1 MPLVTRNIEPRHVCR
16 QTIPS
21 NIRSELECVTNISL
35 ANIIR
40 QLGSLSKYAE
50 DVFGELFIQAGAFAV
65 RVNTLGERV
74 DRLQVKVTQLD
85 PKEEEVSLQAI
96 TTRKAFRSSLTQDQ
110 QMFTRPSLPMPVQ
123 DTYKTCFPPPPLN
136 YLSEYRDDGKEALK
150 FYTDPSYF
158 FDLWKEK
165 MLQDTKDIM
174 KERRKH
180 RKEKKDHLNQRT
192 LNPRKIKT
200 RKDEWER
207 RKMGAEFVVPKNDLM
222 NSSEALNGSIG
233 SGDGFNSEGFEMSTD
248 SYAYDPGSPLSP
260 PGNDDILP
268 PPPPDV
274 YNEGG
279 YGAPTQKR
287 VSVLSPNHPPPAP
300 PASPPPNSRPSL
312 SPPPA
317 PPPPPPPSGF
327 GVPPPPPGFD
337 TPPSPP
343 PLSSSSAAYPSPP
356 APPPPPVM
364 STVSPPPPPPMT
376 TGGGGPP
383 PPPPP
388 PPPPGPPPSSFNHSA
403 PPPLSGGGAPPSSAP
418 KPQPEPAADDPRSDL
433 LQAIRQGFNLRKTE
447 AQREQEKR
455 DHSGNDV
462 AAILSRRIAVE
473 CSDSEDDSSEFDD
486 DEWSE

>member
-1 MPLVTRNIEPRHVCR
+1 MPLVTRNIEPRHLCR
-16 QTIPS
+16 QTIPT

-40 QLGSLSKYAE
+40 QLGSLCKFAE
-50 DVFGELFIQAGAFAV
+50 DVFGELFVVAGAFAT
-65 RVNTLGERV
+65 RVNSLGERV

-96 TTRKAFRSSLTQDQ
+96 TSRKAFRSSLTQDQ
-110 QMFTRPSLPMPVQ
+110 QLFTRPSLPEPVQ
-123 DTYKTCFPPPPLN
+123 ETYTTCNPPPPLN
-136 YLSEYRDDGKEALK
+136 HLSQYRDDGKEALK

-180 RKEKKDHLNQRT
+180 RKEKKDHLNPRMV
-192 LNPRKIKT
+192 NVRKIKT

-207 RKMGAEFVVPKNDLM
+207 LKMGEEFVVAKNEL
-222 NSSEALNGSIG
+222 NSDGLNGSIG
-233 SGDGFNSEGFEMSTD
+233 SGDGFSPGGLDLSTG
-248 SYAYDPGSPLSP
+248 SYAFDPGSPLP
-260 PGNDDILP
+260 TPGTPGPEDFLP
-268 PPPPDV
+268 PPPPDMA
-274 YNEGG
+274 YNDGQ
-279 YGAPTQKR
+279 YGAPAQKR
-287 VSVLSPNHPPPAP
+287 TSVMSPTHPPPAP
-300 PASPPPNSRPSL
+300 PMASSPPNSRPGL

-327 GVPPPPPGFD
+327 GEPPPPPGFGAPPPPP
-337 TPPSPP
+337 PPSFGN
-343 PLSSSSAAYPSPP
+343 SYPSPP
-356 APPPPPVM
+356 APPPPPDM
-364 STVSPPPPPPMT
+364 PTVAPPPPPIPS
-376 TGGGGPP
+376 GGGPP

-388 PPPPGPPPSSFNHSA
+388 PPPPGPPPPLSSDSSA
-403 PPPLSGGGAPPSSAP
+403 PPPPSSGVAPASAP
-418 KPQPEPAADDPRSDL
+418 KPQPAPPSDARSDL
-433 LQAIRQGFNLRKTE
+433 LQAIRQGFNLRKVE
-447 AQREQEKR
+447 AQLEQEKR

-486 DEWSE
+486 EEWSE

>member
-16 QTIPS
+16 QSIPS

-50 DVFGELFIQAGAFAV
+50 DVFGELFIQAGAFAI
-65 RVNTLGERV
+65 RVNTLGEKV

-85 PKEEEVSLQAI
+85 PKEEEGKYSIMFQLLLLIFLLMLRSKCIDNYCEMVVS
-96 TTRKAFRSSLTQDQ
+96 
-110 QMFTRPSLPMPVQ
+110 
-123 DTYKTCFPPPPLN
+123 
-136 YLSEYRDDGKEALK
+136 RDDGKEALK

-174 KERRKH
+174 KEKRKH

-233 SGDGFNSEGFEMSTD
+233 SGDGLNSEGFEMSTD
-248 SYAYDPGSPLSP
+248 SYPYEPGSPLSP
-260 PGNDDILP
+260 PGNDDFLP
-268 PPPPDV
+268 PPPPDMA
-274 YNEGG
+274 YNDGG

-300 PASPPPNSRPSL
+300 PMVSPPPNSRPNL

-317 PPPPPPPSGF
+317 PPPPPPSSGF
-327 GVPPPPPGFD
+327 GIPPPPPGFD

-343 PLSSSSAAYPSPP
+343 PLSSSSTAYPSPP

-364 STVSPPPPPPMT
+364 SAVSPPPPPPMA

-403 PPPLSGGGAPPSSAP
+403 QPPSSGGGAPPSSAP

-455 DHSGNDV
+455 DTSGNDV

>member
-1 MPLVTRNIEPRHVCR
+1 MPLVTRNIEPRHLCR

-35 ANIIR
+35 SNIIR

-50 DVFGELFIQAGAFAV
+50 DVFGELFVQAGAFAE

-110 QMFTRPSLPMPVQ
+110 QLFTRPSLPMPVQ
-123 DTYKTCFPPPPLN
+123 DTYMVCNPPPPLN
-136 YLSEYRDDGKEALK
+136 NLSKYRDDGKEALK

-174 KERRKH
+174 KEKRKH
-180 RKEKKDHLNQRT
+180 REKKDHLNQRT

-207 RKMGAEFVVPKNDLM
+207 RKMGEEFVVPKNDLM
-222 NSSEALNGSIG
+222 NSSEGLNGSIG
-233 SGDGFNSEGFEMSTD
+233 SGDGFTSEGLEQSTG
-248 SYAYDPGSPLSP
+248 SYDPGSPLSP
-260 PGNDDILP
+260 PGNDDFLP
-268 PPPPDV
+268 PPPPDMA
-274 YNEGG
+274 YNDGQ
-279 YGAPTQKR
+279 YGAPATKR
-287 VSVLSPNHPPPAP
+287 VSVLSPSHPPPAP
-300 PASPPPNSRPSL
+300 PMASPPPNSRPNL
-312 SPPPA
+312 APPPA
-317 PPPPPPPSGF
+317 PPPPPPSSGF
-327 GVPPPPPGFD
+327 GVPPPPPGFNS
-337 TPPSPP
+337 PPSPP
-343 PLSSSSAAYPSPP
+343 PLTSISSQPPPPPPPIMSAACP
-356 APPPPPVM
+356 PPPPPVP
-364 STVSPPPPPPMT
+364 T
-376 TGGGGPP
+376 GGGPP

-388 PPPPGPPPSSFNHSA
+388 PPPPGPPPSSFNNPA
-403 PPPLSGGGAPPSSAP
+403 PPPPSGGGASSSAP
-418 KPQPEPAADDPRSDL
+418 KPQPEPEDDPHSDL
-433 LQAIRQGFNLRKTE
+433 LQAIRQGFNLRKVE

-486 DEWSE
+486 DEWSD

>member
-21 NIRSELECVTNISL
+21 SIRSELECVTNISL

-50 DVFGELFIQAGAFAV
+50 DVFGELFVQAGEFAV
-65 RVNTLGERV
+65 RVHTLGERV

-110 QMFTRPSLPMPVQ
+110 QLFTRPSLPMPVQ
-123 DTYKTCFPPPPLN
+123 DTYTTCDPPPPLN
-136 YLSEYRDDGKEALK
+136 HLSQYRDDGKEALK

-174 KERRKH
+174 KEKRKH

-200 RKDEWER
+200 RREEWER
-207 RKMGAEFVVPKNDLM
+207 RKMGEEFVVPKNELM
-222 NSSEALNGSIG
+222 YN
-233 SGDGFNSEGFEMSTD
+233 DGQ
-248 SYAYDPGSPLSP
+248 
-260 PGNDDILP
+260 
-268 PPPPDV
+268 
-274 YNEGG
+274 
-279 YGAPTQKR
+279 YGAPAQKR

-300 PASPPPNSRPSL
+300 PMASPPPNSRPNL
-312 SPPPA
+312 APPPA
-317 PPPPPPPSGF
+317 PPPPPPPGGF

-343 PLSSSSAAYPSPP
+343 PPSSSPTAYPSPP
-356 APPPPPVM
+356 APPPPPSM
-364 STVSPPPPPPMT
+364 SAVAPPPPPMPA
-376 TGGGGPP
+376 GGGPP

-388 PPPPGPPPSSFNHSA
+388 PPPPGPPPPSFNNSA
-403 PPPLSGGGAPPSSAP
+403 PPPAGGGSAPSSGP
-418 KPQPEPAADDPRSDL
+418 KPAPAPEPAGDARSDL
-433 LQAIRQGFNLRKTE
+433 LQAIRQGFNLRKVE

-455 DHSGNDV
+455 DHFGNDV

-486 DEWSE
+486 DEWSD

>member
-16 QTIPS
+16 QTLPS
-21 NIRSELECVTNISL
+21 TVRSELECVTNISL

-50 DVFGELFIQAGAFAV
+50 DVFGELFVQAEAFAT

-96 TTRKAFRSSLTQDQ
+96 TTRKAFRSSVIQDQ
-110 QMFTRPSLPMPVQ
+110 QLFTRPSLPMPVQ
-123 DTYKTCFPPPPLN
+123 DTYTVCNPPPPLN
-136 YLSEYRDDGKEALK
+136 QLSQYRDDGREALK

-174 KERRKH
+174 KEKRKH
-180 RKEKKDHLNQRT
+180 RKEKKDHLHQRN

-200 RKDEWER
+200 RKEEWER
-207 RKMGAEFVVPKNDLM
+207 RKMGEEFVVPKNDMM
-222 NSSEALNGSIG
+222 NSTEGLNGSIG
-233 SGDGFNSEGFEMSTD
+233 SGDGFTSEGLELSTG
-248 SYAYDPGSPLSP
+248 SYAYDPTSPLP
-260 PGNDDILP
+260 VPGTDDMLP
-268 PPPPDV
+268 PPPPDMT
-274 YNEGG
+274 Y
-279 YGAPTQKR
+279 YGAPPQQR
-287 VSVLSPNHPPPAP
+287 FSILSPSHPPPAP
-300 PASPPPNSRPSL
+300 PMATSPPNSRPNL

-317 PPPPPPPSGF
+317 PPPPPPTSGF

-337 TPPSPP
+337 NPPSPP
-343 PLSSSSAAYPSPP
+343 PFSSSPTSYPSPP
-356 APPPPPVM
+356 AAPPPP
-364 STVSPPPPPPMT
+364 SSALSPPPPPPPMPA
-376 TGGGGPP
+376 GGGPP

-388 PPPPGPPPSSFNHSA
+388 PPPPGPPPPSFNNSA
-403 PPPLSGGGAPPSSAP
+403 PPPPPSGGGAAPSSAP
-418 KPQPEPAADDPRSDL
+418 KQQPAPAGDARSDL
-433 LQAIRQGFNLRKTE
+433 LCAIRQGFNLRKVE

-455 DHSGNDV
+455 DHFGNDV

-486 DEWSE
+486 DDWSE